1 MNLYEGNCYPL
12 TTAQRGLYFTQRI
25 TPTANLNIAEAVEIC
40 GAIKPEI
47 FHMALRQLVAEAEEL
62 RVCVIEQDGKPRQ
75 AVRPVYEGDFQYID
89 MSLEAN
95 PQSAIETWM
104 RKELARP
111 IDLSKD
117 ALWVSALLKASDDRY
132 YWYHRAHHIGVD
144 GYGGGLIARRVAE
157 LYTDFAEGRDPAP
170 ASFCTVAALTE
181 AESNYRNSDRFQR
194 DREYWHQQLAQLPEA
209 ATLSHSHRRHGLSR
223 EQRRSVGYLSAETA
237 QKLADLGKTVGASLP
252 QVLTSLVAAYYQ
264 RVAGV
269 NDLVFLMPVSG
280 RINAMLRR
288 SLAPSVNAVPIRAS
302 FHPQMTSAELFAQI
316 SKTVRQALRHQQY
329 RFEDLRR
336 DLGRIGQEQNIAW
349 LGVNIEPFDY
359 CLKFDGVATIS
370 HNLSNSSAE
379 DLMVFIY
386 DRGAGTGLRFDLD
399 ANPALY
405 EMAELEEHRRRL
417 TRLIDQVLAHPDI
430 PLSQLDVMGD
440 EERQRLLVGWNDTAS
455 AIPDIRLP
463 ALVAQ
468 WAAATPDAPALV
480 FEDTVISYRE
490 LHERS
495 VRQARQ
501 LIASGVGP
509 GDIVAVA
516 LPRNEQLLIV
526 LLGIMRTGAGYLPID
541 LESPL
546 ERTAL
551 VLDDASPILLI
562 AQSKLHA
569 RFANRD
575 FNLLRPE
582 HLDASLITSEEEP
595 DRSTPN
601 GTAYV
606 LYTSGST
613 GRPKGVE
620 VTHRNLANFLYSMQR
635 QLGATA
641 RDRFLAV
648 TTIIFDI
655 AGLELYL
662 PLTVGARVVMA
673 SSEAAHNPPSLAQLI
688 QRSGATHMQ
697 ATPSLWRVLLAS
709 AQTKL
714 DGMHVLVGGEALSA
728 ELAARLKGMA
738 ARVTQLYGPTETTV
752 WSTVLELG
760 QIGSA
765 PPPIGRP
772 ILNTRLYVLN
782 ERRQLV
788 VTGAIGELYIGGEG
802 VAKGYLHRPE
812 LNEERFLAD
821 PFTEDGGRMYRTG
834 DLVRWIGDGLLE
846 FIGRTDDQVKVS
858 GHRIELGEIENI
870 MLQHDAVAEAA
881 VVAHRDDDG
890 AVSLASYL
898 VGSNDRRIDIDIL
911 RVFLA
916 GRLPGYMMPDSFM
929 VLDVMPLTPNG
940 KLDRKAL
947 PTPKWTS
954 RNAYVEPVTPNE
966 KKLAALWQQILKV
979 ERVGLH
985 DNFFELGGDSLNAA
999 EMAALFPA
1007 WFQTELELGSLFEAA
1022 TVGALSKVIERQG
1035 SSEYIEPLSVV
1046 LPLRKVAQRPLFC
1059 IHPIIGVSMGFSA
1072 LLPHLD
1078 PMIPVYGLQSRGL
1091 RGGGILPSS
1100 IEEVAADYLVQIRQ
1114 IQPEGPYRL
1123 IGRSLGGLLG
1133 HSIAEQMQE
1142 QGLQVELLAMID
1154 SYLFRSRESA
1164 RPRTGEEE
1172 VRTALNFLGI
1182 DLIPENLPGRFEDL
1196 GEFLLHSDNAHMI
1209 PMAKGLMTLS
1219 KEIMKSDPMF
1229 IKNLAAVMFNNLKL
1243 ARQYVPRK
1251 VNLDLL
1257 YFHAVETMGDV
1268 DDILDRR
1275 PLAWRPFV
1283 GRGFQVH
1290 ELACHHEAVLDPG
1303 PAAQIGNILQ
1313 QRLSILNR
1321 QQVQRISSSTHQQR
1335 EVFTPIYA

>member
-12 TTAQRGLYFTQRI
+12 TTAQRGLYFTQKI
-25 TPTANLNIAEAVEIC
+25 TPTANLNIAEAIEIC
-40 GAIKPEI
+40 GALKPDI
-47 FHMALRQLVAEAEEL
+47 FHLALRQLVAEAEEL
-62 RVCVIEQDGKPRQ
+62 RMFVIEQDGKPMQ
-75 AVRPVYEGDFQYID
+75 AMRPVYEGDFPYFD

-95 PQSAIETWM
+95 PQSAIESWM

-111 IDLSKD
+111 TDLSKD
-117 ALWVSALLKASDDRY
+117 PLWVSALLKVSDDRY
-132 YWYHRAHHIGVD
+132 FWYHRAHHIGVD

-157 LYTDFAEGRDPAP
+157 VYTDLVEGREPAP

-181 AESNYRNSDRFQR
+181 AESNYRNSGRFQR

-209 ATLSHSHRRHGLSR
+209 VTLSRSHRRHGLSS
-223 EQRRSVGYLSAETA
+223 EQRRSVGYLSAATA
-237 QKLADLGKTVGASLP
+237 RQLAELGKTVGASLP
-252 QVLTSLVAAYYQ
+252 QVLTSLVAAYYH
-264 RVAGV
+264 RVSGV
-269 NDLVFLMPVSG
+269 DDLVFLMPLSG
-280 RINAMLRR
+280 RINAMLRH
-288 SLAPSVNAVPIRAS
+288 SLAPSVNAVPIRAL
-302 FHPQMTSAELFAQI
+302 FHPQMTPAELFAQI
-316 SKTVRQALRHQQY
+316 SKYVRQALRHQQY

-336 DLGRIGQEQNIAW
+336 DLGRMSQEQNIAW

-359 CLKFDGVATIS
+359 HIKFGGATTIS

-405 EMAELEEHRRRL
+405 EMAELDEHRRRL
-417 TRLIDQVLAHPDI
+417 TRLVDQVLAHPET
-430 PLSQLDVMGD
+430 PLRQLDILGD
-440 EERQRLLVGWNDTAS
+440 EERQRLLVCWNDTA
-455 AIPDIRLP
+455 APVPDIRLP

-468 WAAATPDAPALV
+468 WAAATPDASALV
-480 FEDTVISYRE
+480 FEGTVISYRE

-501 LIASGVGP
+501 LIANGVEP

-526 LLGIMRTGAGYLPID
+526 LLAIMRTGAAYLPID
-541 LESPL
+541 LDSPL

-562 AQSKLHA
+562 AQTELHA
-569 RFANRD
+569 RFANRELT
-575 FNLLRPE
+575 LLQPE
-582 HLDASLITSEEEP
+582 HPDASLIASEEEP
-595 DRSTPN
+595 DLSTPN

-620 VTHRNLANFLYSMQR
+620 VTHRNLANFLHGMQR
-635 QLGATA
+635 ELCVTT

-648 TTIIFDI
+648 TTIVFDI

-673 SSEAAHNPPSLAQLI
+673 SSEAAHNPPQLAQLI
-688 QRSGATHMQ
+688 QRSGATHIQ

-714 DGMHVLVGGEALSA
+714 DGVHVLVGGEPLTA

-738 ARVTQLYGPTETTV
+738 ARVTQLYGPTETTI
-752 WSTVLELG
+752 WSTALELE
-760 QIGSA
+760 QIASV

-772 ILNTRLYVLN
+772 ILNTRLYVLD
-782 ERRQLV
+782 EHCQLV
-788 VTGAIGELYIGGEG
+788 VTGAVGELYIGGEG

-821 PFTEDGGRMYRTG
+821 PFRGDGSRMYRTG
-834 DLVRWIGDGLLE
+834 DLVRWRDDGLLE
-846 FIGRTDDQVKVS
+846 FIGRADDQVKVN
-858 GHRIELGEIENI
+858 GHRIEPGEIESVL
-870 MLQHDAVAEAA
+870 LQHDAVAEVA
-881 VVAHRDDDG
+881 VVAHRDGDG

-898 VGSNDRRIDIDIL
+898 VGSKDRLIDIDML

-916 GRLPGYMMPDSFM
+916 GRLPDYMMPDSFA
-929 VLDVMPLTPNG
+929 VLEAMPLTPNG

-947 PTPKWTS
+947 PIPKWTS
-954 RNAYVEPVTPNE
+954 RNTYVEPVTPNE

-1007 WFQTELELGSLFEAA
+1007 WFQTELELGSLFEAP
-1022 TVGALSKVIERQG
+1022 TVGALSKVIERHRN
-1035 SSEYIEPLSVV
+1035 SEYIGPLSVM

-1072 LLPHLD
+1072 LLPHID

-1091 RGGGILPSS
+1091 RGGGSLPSS
-1100 IEEVAADYLVQIRQ
+1100 IEEVAADYLVQIRH

-1133 HSIAEQMQE
+1133 HCIAEQMQA

-1154 SYLFRSRESA
+1154 SYLFRPRESA

-1172 VRTALNFLGI
+1172 VSTALNFLGI
-1182 DLIPENLPGRFEDL
+1182 DLMPKNIPGRLEEL
-1196 GEFLLHSDNAHMI
+1196 GEFLLHSDNAHVI
-1209 PMAKGLMTLS
+1209 SKAKGLMTLS
-1219 KEIMKSDPMF
+1219 KEIMKSDPRF
-1229 IKNLAAVMFNNLKL
+1229 IKNLTAVMFNNLKL

-1257 YFHAVETMGDV
+1257 YFRAIETMGDL
-1268 DDILDRR
+1268 DDILDRS
-1275 PLAWRPFV
+1275 PFAWRPFV

-1290 ELACHHEAVLDPG
+1290 ELACHHESVLEPG
-1303 PAAQIGNILQ
+1303 PAAQIGSILQ

-1321 QQVQRISSSTHQQR
+1321 QHLQRVPSSIHQQM
-1335 EVFTPIYA
+1335 EAFTPIYA

>member
-1 MNLYEGNCYPL
+1 MNLYESSCYPL

-47 FHMALRQLVAEAEEL
+47 FQLALRQLVAEAEEL
-62 RVCVIEQDGKPRQ
+62 RVSVIEQDGKPRQ
-75 AVRPVYEGDFQYID
+75 AVRDVYEGDFPYID
-89 MSLEAN
+89 MSSEAN
-95 PQSAIETWM
+95 PQSAIEGWM
-104 RKELARP
+104 REELARP

-117 ALWVSALLKASDDRY
+117 PLWVSALLKASDVRY
-132 YWYHRAHHIGVD
+132 FWYHRAHHLGVD
-144 GYGGGLIARRVAE
+144 GYGGGLIARRLAE
-157 LYTDFAEGRDPAP
+157 LYTAFAEGRDPAP

-181 AESNYRNSDRFQR
+181 AESNYRNSSRFQR

-209 ATLSHSHRRHGLSR
+209 ATLSHNHGRHVLSS

-237 QKLADLGKTVGASLP
+237 QQLADLGKIVGASLP

-264 RVAGV
+264 RISGV

-280 RINAMLRR
+280 RINAMLRH

-302 FHPQMTSAELFAQI
+302 FHPQMTPAELFVQI

-336 DLGRIGQEQNIAW
+336 DLGRMSQELNIAW

-359 CLKFDGVATIS
+359 HITFDGAATIS

-405 EMAELEEHRRRL
+405 EMPELDEHRRRL
-417 TRLIDQVLAHPDI
+417 TRLIDQVLAHPDT
-430 PLSQLDVMGD
+430 PLSQLDIMGD
-440 EERQRLLVGWNDTAS
+440 EELHRLLVRWNNTAS
-455 AIPDIRLP
+455 AVPDIRLP
-463 ALVAQ
+463 ALVAH
-468 WAAATPDAPALV
+468 WAAATPDAPALM
-480 FEDTVISYRE
+480 FEDTVVSYRE

-501 LIASGVGP
+501 LIANGVEP
-509 GDIVAVA
+509 GDIIAVA

-526 LLGIMRTGAGYLPID
+526 LVAIMRTGAAYLPID

-569 RFANRD
+569 RLANRD
-575 FNLLRPE
+575 LPLLQPE
-582 HLDASLITSEEEP
+582 DPGASLITSEEEP
-595 DRSTPN
+595 DLSTSN

-620 VTHRNLANFLYSMQR
+620 VTHRNLANFLQAMQR
-635 QLGATA
+635 ELGVTA

-662 PLTVGARVVMA
+662 PLTVGAQVVMA
-673 SSEAAHNPPSLAQLI
+673 SGDAAHNPPSLAQLI

-714 DGMHVLVGGEALSA
+714 DGVHVMVGGEALSA
-728 ELAARLKGMA
+728 ELAARLKDMA
-738 ARVTQLYGPTETTV
+738 ARVTQFYGPTETTI
-752 WSTVLELG
+752 WSTALELG
-760 QIGSA
+760 QIGSV

-772 ILNTRLYVLN
+772 ILNTRLYVLD
-782 ERRQLV
+782 EHRQLV
-788 VTGAIGELYIGGEG
+788 VTGAIGELYIAGEG
-802 VAKGYLHRPE
+802 VAKGYLHRAE

-821 PFTEDGGRMYRTG
+821 PFIENGGRMYRTG
-834 DLVRWIGDGLLE
+834 DLVRWTDDGLLE
-846 FIGRTDDQVKVS
+846 FIGRTDNQVKVN
-858 GHRIELGEIENI
+858 GHRIELGEIENLL
-870 MLQHDAVAEAA
+870 LQHEAIAEAA
-881 VVAHRDDDG
+881 VVAHRDGDS
-890 AVSLASYL
+890 AVTLASYL
-898 VGSNDRRIDIDIL
+898 VRSKDRPINIDTL
-911 RVFLA
+911 RLFLA
-916 GRLPGYMMPDSFM
+916 GRLPNYMMPDSFM
-929 VLDVMPLTPNG
+929 VLDAMPLTPNG

-947 PTPKWTS
+947 PIPKWTS
-954 RNAYVEPVTPNE
+954 RNTYLEPVTPNE
-966 KKLAALWQQILKV
+966 KKLAALWRQILKV

-1007 WFQTELELGSLFEAA
+1007 WFQTELELGSLFEFP
-1022 TVGALSKVIERQG
+1022 TVGALSKVIERHRH
-1035 SSEYIEPLSVV
+1035 SEYIGPLSVM
-1046 LPLRKVAQRPLFC
+1046 LPLREVAQRPLFC

-1072 LLPHLD
+1072 LLPHID
-1078 PMIPVYGLQSRGL
+1078 PTIPVYGLQSRGL
-1091 RGGGILPSS
+1091 RGGGSLPGS
-1100 IEEVAADYLVQIRQ
+1100 IEEVAADYLVQIRH

-1133 HSIAEQMQE
+1133 HCIAEQMQE

-1164 RPRTGEEE
+1164 QPRTDEEE
-1172 VRTALNFLGI
+1172 VRTALSFLGI
-1182 DLIPENLPGRFEDL
+1182 EPIPENIPGKLEEL
-1196 GEFLLHSDNAHMI
+1196 GEFLLHSDNVHVISMV
-1209 PMAKGLMTLS
+1209 KGLMTLS
-1219 KEIMKSDPMF
+1219 KEIMKSDPRF
-1229 IKNLAAVMFNNLKL
+1229 IKNLTAVMFNNLKL
-1243 ARQYVPRK
+1243 SRQYVPRK

-1257 YFHAVETMGDV
+1257 YFHAVETMGDL
-1268 DDILDRR
+1268 DDVLDRS
-1275 PLAWRPFV
+1275 PSAWRPFV

-1303 PAAQIGNILQ
+1303 PAARIGSILQ

-1321 QQVQRISSSTHQQR
+1321 QQIQIVSSPIRQQR
-1335 EVFTPIYA
+1335 EVFSPIYA

>member
-1 MNLYEGNCYPL
+1 MNFYEGNSYPL

-25 TPTANLNIAEAVEIC
+25 TPTANLNIAEAVEVC
-40 GAIKPEI
+40 GAIQPEI
-47 FHMALRQLVAEAEEL
+47 FRQALRQLVAEAEEL
-62 RVCVIEQDGKPRQ
+62 RAFVIEHDGRPRQ
-75 AVRPVYEGDFQYID
+75 AVRPVYEGDFPYID
-89 MSLEAN
+89 MSFEAN

-104 RKELARP
+104 KEELARP
-111 IDLSKD
+111 IDLSED
-117 ALWVSALLKASDDRY
+117 PLWVSALLKASDDRY
-132 YWYHRAHHIGVD
+132 FWYHRAHHIGVD

-157 LYTDFAEGRDPAP
+157 LYTDLAEGRDPAP
-170 ASFCTVAALTE
+170 ASFCTVAALIE
-181 AESNYRNSDRFQR
+181 AESNYRNSGRFQR

-209 ATLSHSHRRHGLSR
+209 ATLSRSHRRHGLSS
-223 EQRRSVGYLSAETA
+223 ELRRSVGYLSAETA
-237 QKLADLGKTVGASLP
+237 QQLADLGKTVGASLP

-264 RVAGV
+264 RVSGV
-269 NDLVFLMPVSG
+269 TDLVFLMPVSG
-280 RINAMLRR
+280 RINAMLRD
-288 SLAPSVNAVPIRAS
+288 SLAPSVNAVPVRAL
-302 FHPQMTSAELFAQI
+302 FHAHMTSTELFAQI

-336 DLGRIGQEQNIAW
+336 DLGRISQEQNIAW
-349 LGVNIEPFDY
+349 LGVNVEPFDY
-359 CLKFDGVATIS
+359 HLKFAGAPTIS

-405 EMAELEEHRRRL
+405 EMAELDEHRRRL
-417 TRLIDQVLAHPDI
+417 TRLVDQVLAHPNT
-430 PLSQLDVMGD
+430 PLSQLDIMGD

-455 AIPDIRLP
+455 PVPGMHLP
-463 ALVAQ
+463 AFVAQ

-480 FEDTVISYRE
+480 FEDTVVSYRE

-495 VRQARQ
+495 LRQARQ
-501 LIASGVGP
+501 LIASGVEP

-516 LPRNEQLLIV
+516 LPRSEQLLIV
-526 LLGIMRTGAGYLPID
+526 LLAIMRTGAAYLPID

-551 VLDDASPILLI
+551 VLDDASPIVLI
-562 AQSKLHA
+562 AQPKLHA
-569 RFANRD
+569 RFASREVT
-575 FNLLRPE
+575 LLQPE
-582 HLDASLITSEEEP
+582 HLDPSLIASEEQP
-595 DRSTPN
+595 DLSTPN

-606 LYTSGST
+606 IYTSGST

-620 VTHRNLANFLYSMQR
+620 VTHRNLANLLHGMQR
-635 QLGATA
+635 ELGATA
-641 RDRFLAV
+641 HDRFLAV

-673 SSEAAHNPPSLAQLI
+673 SSEAVHNPPSLAQLI

-714 DGMHVLVGGEALSA
+714 DGVHVLVGGEALSR
-728 ELAARLKGMA
+728 ELAARLKDMA

-752 WSTVLELG
+752 WSTALELR
-760 QIGSA
+760 QIGSV

-772 ILNTRLYVLN
+772 LLNTRLYVLD
-782 ERRQLV
+782 EHRQLV
-788 VTGAIGELYIGGEG
+788 VTGAIGELYIAGEG
-802 VAKGYLHRPE
+802 VAKGYLHRPQ
-812 LNEERFLAD
+812 LNEERFLTD
-821 PFTEDGGRMYRTG
+821 PFTGGGRMYRTG
-834 DLVRWIGDGLLE
+834 DLVRWIDDGLLE
-846 FIGRTDDQVKVS
+846 FIGRTDDQVKVN
-858 GHRIELGEIENI
+858 GHRIEVGEIENLL
-870 MLQHDAVAEAA
+870 LQHEAVAEAA
-881 VVAHRDDDG
+881 VVAHRDKDG
-890 AVSLASYL
+890 MVSLASYL
-898 VGSNDRRIDIDIL
+898 VGSKDRPINIDML

-916 GRLPGYMMPDSFM
+916 GRLPDYMMPDSFM
-929 VLDVMPLTPNG
+929 VLDTMPLTPNG

-947 PTPKWTS
+947 PIAKCTS
-954 RNAYVEPVTPNE
+954 RNTYVEPVTPNE
-966 KKLAALWQQILKV
+966 KKLAALWRQILKV

-1007 WFQTELELGSLFEAA
+1007 WFQTELQLGSLFEAP
-1022 TVGALSKVIERQG
+1022 TVGTLVKVIERYRN
-1035 SSEYIEPLSVV
+1035 SEYIGPLSVM
-1046 LPLRKVAQRPLFC
+1046 LPLRKVAQQPLFC

-1072 LLPHLD
+1072 LLPHID
-1078 PMIPVYGLQSRGL
+1078 PTIPVYGLQSRGL
-1091 RGGGILPSS
+1091 RGGGSLPSS
-1100 IEEVAADYLVQIRQ
+1100 IEEVAADYLVQIRH

-1133 HSIAEQMQE
+1133 HCIAEQMQE

-1154 SYLFRSRESA
+1154 SYLFRSREYA

-1172 VRTALNFLGI
+1172 VRTALNFLGV
-1182 DLIPENLPGRFEDL
+1182 DRIPENIPGRLEEL
-1196 GEFLLHSDNAHMI
+1196 GEFLLHSDNVHMI
-1209 PMAKGLMTLS
+1209 SMAKGLMTLS
-1219 KEIMKSDPMF
+1219 KEIMKSDPLF
-1229 IKNLAAVMFNNLKL
+1229 IKNLTAVMFNNLKL
-1243 ARQYVPRK
+1243 ARQYVPRE
-1251 VNLDLL
+1251 VNLDVL
-1257 YFHAVETMGDV
+1257 YFHAVETMGDL
-1268 DDILDRR
+1268 DDILDRS

-1303 PAAQIGNILQ
+1303 PAAQIGSILQ
-1313 QRLSILNR
+1313 QRFSILNR
-1321 QQVQRISSSTHQQR
+1321 QQVPSVPSSIHQQR